1 MKERTTAK
9 PARVTVRAKGQ
20 ITLPARI
27 VEAAGLKE
35 GQMLRVEY
43 REQQNI
49 LVLTPVTTMARQAAR

>member
-1 MKERTTAK
+1 MTTK

-27 VEAAGLKE
+27 VQAAGLKE

-43 REQQNI
+43 RQQQDI
-49 LVLTPVTTMARQAAR
+49 LILTPVTATTRQAVR